1 MTYLDTGKITPY
13 LYTVNIEVEDGAM
26 KRDGEPQRRGN
37 GYHHGDLRRALLDA
51 ALALI
56 EEKGLEAL
64 TLREVARRADVSHAA
79 PYHHFADLGALVA
92 ALAIEG
98 LQGLGA
104 TQRAAA
110 AGASQGSAAAR
121 VHALGLDYVRYA
133 VRDPARFRL
142 MWRPELCGS
151 GDGEAVKAAGLEAYA
166 PLLEAVAAG
175 VVSGEFAVQ
184 AVDGLAFAAWA
195 EVHGIATLL
204 VDGPIG
210 WRLSGAEAAEEL
222 AGETIDRLLSGLLIR

>member
-1 MTYLDTGKITPY
+1 
-13 LYTVNIEVEDGAM
+13 VER
-26 KRDGEPQRRGN
+26 KRESRRSSD

-56 EEKGLEAL
+56 EEKGIEAL
-64 TLREVARRADVSHAA
+64 TLREVARRAGVSHAA
-79 PYHHFADLGALVA
+79 PYHHFADLGALVS
-92 ALAIEG
+92 ALAVEG
-98 LQGLGA
+98 LRGLGA

-110 AGASQGSAAAR
+110 AGGRQESAAAR

-133 VRDPARFRL
+133 VRNPARFRL

-151 GDGEAVKAAGLEAYA
+151 GDGEAVTAAGLEAYA
-166 PLLEAVAAG
+166 PLLKAVAAG
-175 VVSGEFAVQ
+175 VINGEFAAE

-210 WRLSGAEAAEEL
+210 RRLSGPDAAAEL